1 MKPLVLAAVFAWS
14 AWGSPALAQAVPARK
29 AGPAPARAPAAYRFR
44 TERGWLRMPD
54 SMRLA
59 VTYWRPIAWREG
71 ERFPVLLEYLPY
83 RKEDSFYQRDFPI
96 YSWFA
101 RRGFILA
108 AVDVRGTGSS
118 EGRLP
123 PREYSDEEMRDADE
137 IIAQLARLP
146 ESNGRVGM
154 WGISWGG
161 FNSIQV
167 AMRRPP
173 ALKAILAIAAT
184 DDLYHDDIH
193 YIDGVL
199 HVDQYALEIDHEN
212 GLPAPPDYP
221 TDSAYFHDRFD
232 SYPWILT
239 YLKHPVDDDWW
250 RRKSLRFHYGAI
262 NVPCFLIGGQLD
274 GYRDAVPR
282 MLDSVRAPVKA
293 LLGPWKHDFPH
304 DASPGPRYEWREQA
318 VRWWNHWLRGAQNG
332 IMDEPRLTLFVR
344 AGNPPDVRMKTTPG
358 RWRYEDWPIARTRW
372 SRWYPAANHR
382 LTDRP
387 DSASV
392 RGVAVDHL
400 RYAAGTGTAV
410 PVWWNDPTGDM
421 SGDDRASLTYDSP
434 ALHHPVEIVG
444 FPRVR
449 LRVSAP
455 VPVADW
461 TVRLEDVRPD
471 GRVSLVTG
479 ALISGAQRDSRTSP
493 APLTPDAEY
502 QLATELHFT
511 TWTFNPGHRIRLAV
525 ANAQFPMAWP
535 TPYPMTT
542 RLATGVEGSAL
553 ELPVI
558 PAVPRP
564 RRAPALAPAPG
575 SDGEAPDARTLS
587 FRATPAGVV
596 THNAKT
602 KTAAVDFETRWD
614 YMIGARIVQMM
625 EREHYQTEDEDP
637 ARTRFLGDEVHRFT
651 LPAGRTVRVHTI
663 MDIRSDQRNLYV
675 TVTRRLFER
684 DSLIRSKS
692 WSETL
697 PRGIH

>member
-1 MKPLVLAAVFAWS
+1 VVAGVLCLSAFAWAS
-14 AWGSPALAQAVPARK
+14 SVTAQRVAEDASPAYQ
-29 AGPAPARAPAAYRFR
+29 FDS
-44 TERGWLRMPD
+44 ERGWLRMPD
-54 SMRLA
+54 GVRLA
-59 VTYWRPIAWREG
+59 VTYWRPIPRRHG

-83 RKEDSFYQRDFPI
+83 RKEDSFYQRDYPI

-118 EGRLP
+118 EGHLP
-123 PREYSDEEMRDADE
+123 PREYSDEEMQDADE
-137 IIAQLARLP
+137 IIAQLARMQG
-146 ESNGRVGM
+146 SNGRVGM

-212 GLPAPPDYP
+212 GLPAPPEYP
-221 TDSAYFHDRFD
+221 LDSAYFHDRFD

-250 RRKSLRFHYGAI
+250 RRKSLRFHYGDI

-293 LLGPWKHDFPH
+293 LIGPWKHDFPH

-318 VRWWNHWLRGAQNG
+318 VRWWNHWLRGEKNG
-332 IMDEPRLTLFVR
+332 VMDEPRLTLFVR
-344 AGNPPDVRMKTTPG
+344 AGSPPDAALVTTPG
-358 RWRYEDWPIARTRW
+358 EWRYEDWPITRTRW
-372 SRWYPAANHR
+372 RTWYPAANHS
-382 LTDRP
+382 LTGHP
-387 DSASV
+387 DTAV
-392 RGVAVDHL
+392 RAGAGVDQL
-400 RYAAGTGTAV
+400 RYAAGTGTAT

-421 SGDDRASLTYDSP
+421 AADDSASLTYDT
-434 ALHHPVEIVG
+434 PVLQDPLEIVG
-444 FPRVR
+444 FPRIQ
-449 LRVSAP
+449 LEVSAP

-461 TVRLEDVRPD
+461 TVRLEDVD
-471 GRVSLVTG
+471 SSGRVALVTG
-479 ALISGAQRDSRTSP
+479 VLISGAQRDSRTSP
-493 APLTPDAEY
+493 SPLTPGAEY
-502 QLATELHFT
+502 RLRAELHFT
-511 TWTFNPGHRIRLAV
+511 TWTFKRDHRIRLAV

-535 TPYPMTT
+535 TPFSMTT
-542 RLATGVEGSAL
+542 RLTIGGDGTRL
-553 ELPVI
+553 DLPVI
-558 PAVPRP
+558 PANPRP
-564 RRAPALAPAPG
+564 RRAPALEPEGGSNGDAPG
-575 SDGEAPDARTLS
+575 ARTLS
-587 FRATPAGVV
+587 YHATPAGVV
-596 THNAKT
+596 TRDWKT
-602 KTAAVDFETRWD
+602 GTTAVDFETRWD
-614 YMIGARIVQMM
+614 YMIGARVVQMV
-625 EREHYQTEDEDP
+625 EREHYQTEDKSP

-651 LPAGRTVRVHTI
+651 LPAGRTVRIHTV
-663 MDIRSDQRNLYV
+663 MDIRSDERSLYV
-675 TVTRRLFER
+675 TVTRQLFER

-692 WSETL
+692 WNEIL